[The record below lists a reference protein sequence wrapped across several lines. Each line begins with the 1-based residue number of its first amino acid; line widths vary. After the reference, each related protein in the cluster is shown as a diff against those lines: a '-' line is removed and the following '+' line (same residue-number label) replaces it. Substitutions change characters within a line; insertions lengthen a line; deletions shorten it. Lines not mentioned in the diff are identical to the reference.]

1 MLGKVGTHGQVPAPI
16 GLQVCQP
23 LENGE
28 VCQAPMHTEFG
39 KVPPDLTQ
47 NPSKDEL
54 DASWDRYQNEPD
66 ERVFL

>member
-39 KVPPDLTQ
+39 KVPPDLTH